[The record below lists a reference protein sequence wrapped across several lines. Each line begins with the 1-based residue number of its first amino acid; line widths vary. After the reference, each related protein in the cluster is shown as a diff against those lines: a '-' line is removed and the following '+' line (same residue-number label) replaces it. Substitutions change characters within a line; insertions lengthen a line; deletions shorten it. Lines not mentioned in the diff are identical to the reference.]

1 MFEWLLR
8 LFGNPSA
15 DAPTPVGPSQP
26 PVTPVATP
34 EPPVAPVKADSHVA
48 EPAEPESP
56 VIVERHLVDLPAPSG
71 TIVFADPEYA
81 PDVVLRRIPREK
93 ISISATLQEYAS
105 GEAKVLGLA
114 IRTGNRPLKGLRR
127 KIGEIAV
134 DSGRLVIAD
143 RADYESHWTDVA
155 KERLAVLASGEE
167 SETSAPPRPWSLI
180 PFENGTPAQLFAC
193 QTDRGSGSYKVFVEF
208 EGDHPEGVW
217 IDFEG

>member
-15 DAPTPVGPSQP
+15 DLPTPVGPREP
-26 PVTPVATP
+26 AVTPVEVDSSPADTVQP
-34 EPPVAPVKADSHVA
+34 EP
-48 EPAEPESP
+48 P
-56 VIVERHLVDLPAPSG
+56 VIVERHLDDLPVPSG
-71 TIVFADPEYA
+71 AIVFADPKYA
-81 PDVVLRRIPREK
+81 PEVVLRRIPRGT

-127 KIGEIAV
+127 KIGEIAI

-143 RADYESHWTDVA
+143 RAGYEAHWTDMA
-155 KERLAVLASGEE
+155 KERLGVLASGDE
-167 SETSAPPRPWSLI
+167 SGSSPTAQPWSVV
-180 PFENGTPAQLFAC
+180 PFEDETAPQMFTC
-193 QTDRGSGSYKVFVEF
+193 QTGRGSGCYKVFVEF

-217 IDFEG
+217 INFEG